1 MISEKT
7 ETLVAVFESAGN
19 AKAAVERVQRELP
32 KAIEVSALV
41 QSKHDLQTLE
51 GALQRGDSSESHA
64 LLGAGLGGL
73 VGLFAGALSLATM
86 GVGALLIA
94 GPAAALTGGIVGG
107 LVGSMAGWG
116 VPRNAAKDYVNHLN
130 EGHVLLLMRANPD
143 VMAQAMNIL
152 GEFSP
157 VTLDVHAK
165 EDAESPE
172 IDDRRDEAKK
182 HNLPL

>member
-1 MISEKT
+1 MNSERK
-7 ETLVAVFESAGN
+7 ETLVAVFESAEN
-19 AKAAVERVQRELP
+19 AKAAVERVRHELP
-32 KAIEVSALV
+32 EAVEVSAII

-64 LLGAGLGGL
+64 LLGAALGGL
-73 VGLFAGALSLATM
+73 VGLFAGTLSFVTM
-86 GVGALLIA
+86 GVGVLLIT

-116 VPRNAAKDYVNHLN
+116 VPRNAAKDYVSQLN
-130 EGHVLLLMRANPD
+130 RGHVLLLIRANPA
-143 VMAQAMNIL
+143 VMAKAMKIL
-152 GEFSP
+152 GDFSP
-157 VTLDVHAK
+157 VTLDVHAT

-172 IDDRRDEAKK
+172 IDDRREEAKK